1 MNKWIR
7 RGCVSLV
14 VLAAGLTVA
23 VSAAVMYSNV
33 KRERVVE
40 IKPYPLALRDDAQS
54 IERGRYLYASRGCA
68 DCHGAD
74 GAGRSFINDG
84 NGMHVAGPNISP
96 GAGNVVANYKP
107 ADWERTIR
115 HGVKPDGRPLL
126 IMPSEDY
133 NRLTDEDL
141 AALVAYV
148 RHLPPA
154 AGQGAILELPVPVRA
169 LYALGVVKDA
179 AERIDHSLP
188 VQQPVAE
195 GVTVEHGAYV
205 VNMCKG
211 CHGEGLS
218 GGKIPGAPPDWPA
231 AANLTPGEGSTM
243 PQYASA
249 ETFIAMFR
257 TGKRPD
263 GSTISKVMPF
273 DALGKFS
280 ETDMRALHL
289 YLQGV
294 PARAYGGR

>member
-1 MNKWIR
+1 MKMWIR
-7 RGCVSLV
+7 RGFISLV
-14 VLAAGLTVA
+14 VLAAVLTVA
-23 VSAAVMYSNV
+23 VSAAVMYSNT

-40 IKPYPLALRDDAQS
+40 TKPYPLALREDAQA
-54 IERGRYLYASRGCA
+54 IERGRYLYESRGCT

-74 GAGRSFINDG
+74 GAGRSFIKDG
-84 NGMHVAGPNISP
+84 SGMHVAGPNISP
-96 GAGNVVANYKP
+96 GAGSVVLAYKP
-107 ADWERTIR
+107 ADWERAIR
-115 HGVKPDGRPLL
+115 HGVKPNGRPLL

-133 NRLTDEDL
+133 NRFTDDDL

-188 VQQPVAE
+188 PQKPVAE
-195 GVTVEHGAYV
+195 GVSLAHGEYV

-211 CHGEGLS
+211 CHGDTLS

-249 ETFIAMFR
+249 EAFMDMFR
-257 TGKRPD
+257 SGKRPD
-263 GSTISKVMPF
+263 GSAISKVMPF

-280 ETDMRALHL
+280 ETDMRALYL
-289 YLQGV
+289 YLKAV
-294 PARAYGGR
+294 PPRAMGGR